1 MQIQLGNLEEMVL
14 LLVFVM
20 RDEEAY
26 GVSIAE
32 QYQKVTNK
40 TISIPAIHTVLKRL
54 EAKKLVNSVLG
65 EPTQVRGGKKKRL
78 YTITANG
85 YEILKQLQEQRAYL
99 WSLAPKFS
107 AS

>member
-20 RDEEAY
+20 RDDEAY

-32 QYQKVTNK
+32 QYQKVTSK

-54 EAKKLVNSVLG
+54 EAKGFVRAIESA
-65 EPTQVRGGKKKRL
+65 PTAKRCGRKKRL
-78 YTITANG
+78 YQITSSG
-85 YEILKQLQEQRAYL
+85 YSLIAELRNQREEL
-99 WSLAPKFS
+99 WSLIPKMS
-107 AS
+107 V